1 MNADDWHRVYKN
13 DGTKTKKNERSRW
26 IVVLDQPMT
35 YDEAIKFGKAIGK
48 QGYTGVF
55 LNGTQAKQIAL
66 IPKLKAEIKRL
77 KGGDLD
83 GETADD

>member
-1 MNADDWHRVYKN
+1 MTSNKPAETADELHQ
-13 DGTKTKKNERSRW
+13 W

-35 YDEAIKFGKAIGK
+35 YDEAIKFGKAMGK

-55 LNGTQAKQIAL
+55 LNGTQAKNIAL

-83 GETADD
+83 GEAEDD

>member
-1 MNADDWHRVYKN
+1 M
-13 DGTKTKKNERSRW
+13 TIERPVETSEELRQW

-35 YDEAIKFGKAIGK
+35 YDEAIAFGRAIGK

-55 LNGTQAKQIAL
+55 LNGSLARQTAL

-77 KGGDLD
+77 KGG
-83 GETADD
+83 E